1 MTKDSD
7 LQSESELAGTSAV
20 PAMEGTS
27 DVHAG
32 SVPIVP
38 VRSTAK
44 EQIAGPET
52 KAKRLG

>member
-27 DVHAG
+27 DVHAS